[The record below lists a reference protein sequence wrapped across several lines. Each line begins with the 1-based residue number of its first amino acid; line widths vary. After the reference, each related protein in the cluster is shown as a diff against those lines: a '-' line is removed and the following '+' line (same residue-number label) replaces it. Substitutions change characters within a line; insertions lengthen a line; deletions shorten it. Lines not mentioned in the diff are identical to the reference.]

1 MPSHSSSARDRH
13 ARRVRVSL
21 VKIGRALLQLLQLVS
36 LESWSTTQMYCL
48 LDGVNLLYS
57 CMQGDVSFDNIGRAL
72 LQVLQV
78 VSLESWSTTQMYYLL
93 DGIGDVVVIYYLC
106 LIVIGTYFALNLLVA
121 VISAKFAQLHVSP
134 SPYAFSWNICV

>member
-1 MPSHSSSARDRH
+1 MP
-13 ARRVRVSL
+13 
-21 VKIGRALLQLLQLVS
+21 ILL
-36 LESWSTTQMYCL
+36 
-48 LDGVNLLYS
+48 

-93 DGIGDVVVIYYLC
+93 DGIGNVVVIYYFC

-121 VISAKFAQLHVSP
+121 VISAKFAQLHVSCP
-134 SPYAFSWNICV
+134 FCYWPTYVSWHRNTADLRV

>member
-1 MPSHSSSARDRH
+1 MRILSTADDY
-13 ARRVRVSL
+13 L
-21 VKIGRALLQLLQLVS
+21 V
-36 LESWSTTQMYCL
+36 YCPCL
-48 LDGVNLLYS
+48 LPLSTALVYCPCLLPILL

-93 DGIGDVVVIYYLC
+93 DGIGNVVVIYYFC

-121 VISAKFAQLHVSP
+121 VISAKFAQLHVSCP
-134 SPYAFSWNICV
+134 LFCTSIPVSWHHNAAALRI

>member
-1 MPSHSSSARDRH
+1 MTILSTA
-13 ARRVRVSL
+13 L
-21 VKIGRALLQLLQLVS
+21 V
-36 LESWSTTQMYCL
+36 YCPCL
-48 LDGVNLLYS
+48 LPILL

-93 DGIGDVVVIYYLC
+93 DGIGNVVVIYYFC

-121 VISAKFAQLHVSP
+121 VISAKFAQLHVSCP
-134 SPYAFSWNICV
+134 FCCLSMPVSWHHTYCRS

>member
-1 MPSHSSSARDRH
+1 MYY
-13 ARRVRVSL
+13 
-21 VKIGRALLQLLQLVS
+21 LLQMPILL
-36 LESWSTTQMYCL
+36 
-48 LDGVNLLYS
+48 

-93 DGIGDVVVIYYLC
+93 DGIGNLVVIYYFC

-121 VISAKFAQLHVSP
+121 VISAKFAQLHVSSLLPLP
-134 SPYAFSWNICV
+134 SPPFCLLPPAFAFLPSPFSLLPSAVSLCICHGITHTADLRV